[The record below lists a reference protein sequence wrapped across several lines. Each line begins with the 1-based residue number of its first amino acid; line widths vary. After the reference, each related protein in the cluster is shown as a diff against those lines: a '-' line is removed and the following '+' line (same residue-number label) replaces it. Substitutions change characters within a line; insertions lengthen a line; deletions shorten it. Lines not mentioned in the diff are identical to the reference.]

1 MEQAVLIDSAVAI
14 YALTPSDPRSEPCR
28 RFLTEVMVGRGRGY
42 ASTEMIQEVVHH
54 RMRRHADRHLA
65 IFDGRDLMV
74 GLTVLA
80 FDHEV
85 LALSLDLIDRVPTV
99 RGRYAVHAATA
110 IAYGIETIASPD
122 RAFDGIPGLRRIDPL
137 G

>member
-1 MEQAVLIDSAVAI
+1 
-14 YALTPSDPRSEPCR
+14 
-28 RFLTEVMVGRGRGY
+28 VMVGRGRGY

-54 RMRRHADRHLA
+54 RMRRHDDRRLA
-65 IFDGRDLMV
+65 ILDGRDLMV
-74 GLTVLA
+74 GLSVLS

-85 LALSLDLIDRVPTV
+85 LALSLELIDRVPTV
-99 RGRYAVHAATA
+99 RGRDAVHAATA

-122 RAFDGIPGLRRIDPL
+122 RAFDGIPGLRRVDPL